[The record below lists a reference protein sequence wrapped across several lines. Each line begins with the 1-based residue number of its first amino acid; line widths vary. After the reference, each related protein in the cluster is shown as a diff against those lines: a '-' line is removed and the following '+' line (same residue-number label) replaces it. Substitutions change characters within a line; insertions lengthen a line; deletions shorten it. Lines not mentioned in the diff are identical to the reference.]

1 LLSYKE
7 VILLKNYPLILDC
20 DPGIDDV
27 FAILMA
33 HRKPEIDLKAICSVS
48 GNVGIEMTT
57 YNAQLI
63 AGLLEAD
70 CVISKGASKPLIKD
84 AQPIAAFHGKDGLGG
99 YAHMFGSDRLLPLSE
114 MNALDTYRKIL
125 TESKEPVYIAAVGPL
140 TNLAILFLVYPEL
153 KAKIAAV
160 SIMGGAIKMGN
171 VTPYSEFNFYKD
183 PEAADI
189 VMKSGVRLMMCG
201 LDVTQKA
208 TLSENEFHTMS
219 RFHDEFSDFSM
230 KILSSYVAEDTAI
243 HDPCAILALTDP
255 EKFQYKDQYV
265 EIDTREGIT
274 QGMSFV
280 DAKRNALEKPNCR
293 VFYDMDSAFFRKSIL
308 EAIEIKE

>member
-1 LLSYKE
+1 
-7 VILLKNYPLILDC
+7 LKKYQLILDC

-48 GNVGIEMTT
+48 GNVGIENTT

-63 AGLLEAD
+63 AGLLGAD
-70 CVISKGASKPLIKD
+70 CIIAKGASKPLIKD
-84 AQPIAAFHGKDGLGG
+84 EQPIGNFHGKDGLGG
-99 YAHMFGSDRLLPLSE
+99 YAHLFGTDRLLPLSE
-114 MNALDTYRKIL
+114 MNALETYRKIL
-125 TESKEPVYIAAVGPL
+125 TESEEPVYIAAVGPL
-140 TNLAILFLVYPEL
+140 TNLAVLFLVYPEL
-153 KAKIAAV
+153 KSKIAAV

-171 VTPYSEFNFYKD
+171 ITPYSEFNFYKD

-189 VMKSGVRLMMCG
+189 VMKSGVELMMCG

-208 TLSENEFHTMS
+208 TLSENELQNL
-219 RFHDEFSDFSM
+219 RGFHDEFSDFSM

-243 HDPCAILALTDP
+243 HDPCAILSLTDP
-255 EKFQYKDQYV
+255 DMFQYKDQYV

-280 DAKRNALEKPNCR
+280 DGKRNASEKPNCR
-293 VFYDMDSAFFRKSIL
+293 VFYDMDSTFFRKSIL
-308 EAIEIKE
+308 DALKLKE